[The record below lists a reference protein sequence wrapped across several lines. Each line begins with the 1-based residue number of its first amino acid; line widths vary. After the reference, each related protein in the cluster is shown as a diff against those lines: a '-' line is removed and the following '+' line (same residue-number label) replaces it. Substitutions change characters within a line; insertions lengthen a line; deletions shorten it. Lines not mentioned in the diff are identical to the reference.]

1 MSVASE
7 GFLAWLKN
15 VFFPSKNKQ
24 KDPNKSAFREWID
37 SVVFAVVAATLIRF
51 FLFEAYVIPTP
62 SMEGS
67 LLVGD
72 YLFVSKMHYGV
83 RSPKTP
89 LQVPLTHQKIWGTD
103 IPSYLTWLDLPFFR
117 FPGFTKPQ
125 TGDAVVF
132 NVPNYLPDNDAPVD
146 LRTYYIKRC
155 IGTPGDKLEIK
166 DQQVYLNDKPMEN
179 PEKLRQE
186 YFIRTS
192 ENLDDA
198 FFRKYDIVNTMTEA
212 SQNINWQ
219 PVEEAD
225 STGTSTKL
233 IGYKVNT
240 NKINIDL
247 LKKLPI
253 IKGVEDYKYLP
264 GQRDSMDGATKDA
277 QNTAMGGSAYNWNRD
292 NFGPLVIPKE
302 GMTIQ
307 LDSVNFDKY
316 KYVIQNYEGN
326 TNVTFEGTTIK
337 IDGKPIASYTF
348 KQDYYFMMGDNRHN
362 SADSRYWGF
371 VPFDHV
377 VGKAVFIWMSMDP
390 NPEAWYNKIRW
401 NRLFSFVR

>member
-1 MSVASE
+1 MSVAAE

-15 VFFPSKNKQ
+15 VFFPSKKE

-103 IPSYLTWLDLPFFR
+103 IKSYLTWLDLPFFR
-117 FPGFTKPQ
+117 FPGFTKPK

-132 NVPNYLPDNDAPVD
+132 NVPNYLPDNDAPTD

-155 IGTPGDKLEIK
+155 IGTAGDKLEIK

-179 PEKLRQE
+179 PPKLRQE
-186 YFIRTS
+186 YFLKTTEIYD
-192 ENLDDA
+192 EA
-198 FFRKYDIVNTMTEA
+198 FFRKYDIVNSITDAGVNT
-212 SQNINWQ
+212 NWQ
-219 PVEEAD
+219 PAEEYD
-225 STGTSTKL
+225 STTNSNKVV
-233 IGYKVNT
+233 GYKLNT
-240 NKINIDL
+240 NKASIDL
-247 LKKLPI
+247 LSKLPNSKEVI
-253 IKGVEDYKYLP
+253 DYKYEA
-264 GQRDSMDGATKDA
+264 GQRDSMDGSTKDA
-277 QNTAMGGSAYNWNRD
+277 ENTAMGGSRYNWNRD
-292 NFGPLVIPKE
+292 NFGPLVVPKE
-302 GMTIQ
+302 GMKIM
-307 LDSVNFDKY
+307 LDPINFDKY

-326 TNVTFEGTTIK
+326 KNVTFEGTTIK
-337 IDGKPIASYTF
+337 IDGKPITEYTF

-371 VPFDHV
+371 VPMDHV

-390 NPEAWYNKIRW
+390 NPEKWYNKIRW
-401 NRLFSFVR
+401 KRLFSFVD